1 MVVTRSQSLKNDY
14 FKKNTKE
21 SIDMVNKDNT
31 NSDMINFLLRD
42 NIPTSDSE
50 ASDDDK
56 NIKNRKKVVN
66 KKTKEL
72 VSIKSNGKKKE
83 KKNKEIKPKISID
96 MSNVF
101 QKLIKKKK

>member
-72 VSIKSNGKKKE
+72 VSIK
-83 KKNKEIKPKISID
+83 
-96 MSNVF
+96 
-101 QKLIKKKK
+101 